1 MFEHI
6 GHVAELVYAYA
17 SGAYGA
23 ILGSSNLLVPTAFAR
38 RALPAVAEATGYRIV
53 VVYTLRVREAPVRFR
68 VPRPVFN
75 TKLNKNFNILTFLL

>member
-1 MFEHI
+1 MLIFKCYIEIH

-23 ILGSSNLLVPTAFAR
+23 ILGGSNPLVPTAFAR
-38 RALPAVAEATGYRIV
+38 RALPAVALAEAGYRIV

-68 VPRPVFN
+68 VPRPN
-75 TKLNKNFNILTFLL
+75 LTLF